1 MKTCLNCNKPFH
13 PSNGRLTCSE
23 KCRLERKRRIATVT
37 QRQRRA
43 IKKAQGIPTTRE
55 PMYEKQTVF
64 ALDRCPWATGMIVE
78 EGRQPNAHLGF

>member
-23 KCRLERKRRIATVT
+23 KCRLQRKREVAVAT
-37 QRQRRA
+37 QRKYRA
-43 IKKAQGIPTTRE
+43 ARKAQGIPTTRE
-55 PMYEKQTVF
+55 PDFEKQTVF
-64 ALDRCPWATGMIVE
+64 ALDRCPWATGIIVE